1 MGQLKGKVLESKTL
15 EQFPLLKKI
24 HQNVYKKSFD
34 FIKKKYA
41 RKSDELI
48 SY

>member
-1 MGQLKGKVLESKTL
+1 MGQLKGKTLESKTP

-24 HQNVYKKSFD
+24 HQNAYKKSFD
-34 FIKKKYA
+34 FTKKRYA

>member
-1 MGQLKGKVLESKTL
+1 MGQLKGKILESKTP
-15 EQFPLLKKI
+15 EQFSLLKKI
-24 HQNVYKKSFD
+24 HQNEYMKSFD
-34 FIKKKYA
+34 FTKKRYA